1 MTLSYLSICSGIE
14 AATVAWRP
22 LGWRVLGFSEVA
34 AFPSQVLKYHYP
46 EVSNFGDFTQIQRA
60 DLAETPDILVG
71 GTPCQDFSLF
81 GPRTGLDGERGK
93 LIIEYNRLVA
103 RIRPTWL
110 VWENVPGV
118 LSAND
123 GRAFGTFLGQLAEL
137 GYGFAYCVRNAKYFG
152 IPQERRRIFLIGH
165 IRDWRLA
172 AAVLFDEE
180 SLQWDATSYRDLGF
194 FSASR
199 VVTTSEKDIAIG
211 STGDYSRTLNAG
223 GQIRICIRTETQIM
237 YPNREG
243 SNLIRRLT
251 PLEQERLQGFPDEYT
266 NIGAG
271 ATDQKRGKALGNS
284 MAVPCINW
292 IGARLAQ
299 VHNFDLQRREIHS

>member
-22 LGWRVLGFSEVA
+22 LGWRALGFSEVA

-71 GTPCQDFSLF
+71 GTPCQDFSIAGNRL
-81 GPRTGLDGERGK
+81 GMAGERGN
-93 LIIEYNRLVA
+93 LAIEYIRLVA
-103 RIRPTWL
+103 RIWPTWL

-123 GRAFGTFLGQLAEL
+123 GRAFGTFLGQLEEL
-137 GYGFAYCVRNAKYFG
+137 GYGFAYRVLNAKYFG
-152 IPQERRRIFLIGH
+152 VPQERRRVFLVGH

-180 SLQWDATSYRDLGF
+180 SLQWDAATHRDLGF

-199 VVTTSEKDIAIG
+199 AAATSEKDTVIG
-211 STGDYSRTLNAG
+211 STGGYSRTLTAG
-223 GQIRICIRTETQIM
+223 GQMRICTRTETQVM

-251 PLEQERLQGFPDEYT
+251 PLEQERLQGFPDGYT
-266 NIGAG
+266 DIGAG

-284 MAVPCINW
+284 MAVPCIKW
-292 IGARLAQ
+292 IGERLAQ
-299 VHNFDLQRREIHS
+299 VHNFDLLRQEI